1 MNPPVSS
8 TAPAAPASAAAPA
21 RGANRCAAVAR
32 ALGEAVL
39 GSAPET
45 CDAWLVVEHP
55 GPWPAHGLPPDIPAD
70 VAEFIERLPAYR
82 IRPQL
87 VRRPGSR
94 RPVPPHQVYVAYS
107 GGPHGAPVWMEQR
120 EVADLRELLD
130 LDVAAVSRG
139 ERPHWGTEH
148 REPVLLVC
156 THGKREPCC
165 AQFGRPTVRTLHAA
179 YGEPVWETTHVG
191 GDRFA
196 ANLVALPHGSYHGLV
211 TEPVAAE
218 VGAACLRGEV
228 DLAHYRGRMGLPYA
242 AQAAEWFV
250 RSHTGIL
257 TVEAVRTLGHVERA
271 DGGTTV
277 DLTAAGRLFR
287 VTVRTARSGC
297 PRLTSCSQGSVTDP
311 DGFVLDELRELSAPA
326 G

>member
-1 MNPPVSS
+1 MSS
-8 TAPAAPASAAAPA
+8 TAPAAAPA

-55 GPWPAHGLPPDIPAD
+55 GRGPPTACRRTSPRRSWSSSNGCPRTGSARSSCAAPATAARCP
-70 VAEFIERLPAYR
+70 RTR
-82 IRPQL
+82 ST
-87 VRRPGSR
+87 SR
-94 RPVPPHQVYVAYS
+94 TAAARTALRCGWSSAKSPICANCWTSTSPRCRAAS
-107 GGPHGAPVWMEQR
+107 ARTGGRSTASRSCWCAR
-120 EVADLRELLD
+120 TANASR
-130 LDVAAVSRG
+130 AA
-139 ERPHWGTEH
+139 
-148 REPVLLVC
+148 L
-156 THGKREPCC
+156 
-165 AQFGRPTVRTLHAA
+165 QFGRPTVRTLHAA

-277 DLTAAGRLFR
+277 DLTAEGRMFR

-311 DGFVLDELRELSAPA
+311 DGFVLDDLRELSAPA